1 MGDGEMLQQ
10 LSVCTILGEVLG
22 LILGA
27 IVGQVAIVYNT
38 SFMGI

>member
-10 LSVCTILGEVLG
+10 FSMCTILGEDLG

-27 IVGQVAIVYNT
+27 IVGQVAIAYNT